1 MDARKFPGHSV
12 RRFEWMFF
20 MAKCCFDFCLSFGR
34 GGLRRLCKPASLGM
48 AARYYLSAK
57 TGLIWVQLNKNMV
70 TTELQVMW
78 RKMLI
83 MNFYKSRP

>member
-1 MDARKFPGHSV
+1 
-12 RRFEWMFF
+12 
-20 MAKCCFDFCLSFGR
+20 MAKCCFDFLSFGG

-48 AARYYLSAK
+48 AARHYLSAK
-57 TGLIWVQLNKNMV
+57 TGTIWVQLKKSMF

-78 RKMLI
+78 QKVLS